1 MADPLLAPALKLTDK
16 ELFPAFTLLTLGAP
30 GAAAGVT
37 DMAVDAEP
45 SPFAFT
51 AKILI
56 E

>member
-1 MADPLLAPALKLTDK
+1 MADPLLAPELKLIDN
-16 ELFPAFTLLTLGAP
+16 ESFPAVTLLTLGAA

-37 DMAVDAEP
+37 DIALDAEP